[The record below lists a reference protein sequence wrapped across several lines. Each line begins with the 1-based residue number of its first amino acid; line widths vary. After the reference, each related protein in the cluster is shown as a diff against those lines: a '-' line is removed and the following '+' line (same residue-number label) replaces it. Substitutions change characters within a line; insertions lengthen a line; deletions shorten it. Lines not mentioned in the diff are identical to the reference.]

1 MIELDL
7 NDEQMI
13 GLLNILKYIPTLNQL
28 DISSNSFTSNS
39 MTVFKEEIYHL
50 VDLESI
56 DISSIIFNVNVFYI
70 DNCLNEDGCDKL
82 LDGLFYLRNIKN
94 IYMNGIGFTDFN
106 KSKLSNLLRKSIIKR
121 VYLENN
127 PIKEKETH
135 FCDKNCNEIQ
145 LYY

>member
-56 DISSIIFNVNVFYI
+56 DISSIIFNVNVF
-70 DNCLNEDGCDKL
+70 LN
-82 LDGLFYLRNIKN
+82 R
-94 IYMNGIGFTDFN
+94 
-106 KSKLSNLLRKSIIKR
+106 
-121 VYLENN
+121 
-127 PIKEKETH
+127 
-135 FCDKNCNEIQ
+135 
-145 LYY
+145 

>member
-13 GLLNILKYIPTLNQL
+13 GLLNILKYVPTLNQL

-56 DISSIIFNVNVFYI
+56 DISSIIFNVNVF
-70 DNCLNEDGCDKL
+70 
-82 LDGLFYLRNIKN
+82 
-94 IYMNGIGFTDFN
+94 
-106 KSKLSNLLRKSIIKR
+106 
-121 VYLENN
+121 
-127 PIKEKETH
+127 
-135 FCDKNCNEIQ
+135 
-145 LYY
+145 

>member
-50 VDLESI
+50 VDLEII
-56 DISSIIFNVNVFYI
+56 DISSIIFNVNVF
-70 DNCLNEDGCDKL
+70 
-82 LDGLFYLRNIKN
+82 
-94 IYMNGIGFTDFN
+94 
-106 KSKLSNLLRKSIIKR
+106 
-121 VYLENN
+121 
-127 PIKEKETH
+127 
-135 FCDKNCNEIQ
+135 
-145 LYY
+145 

>member
-56 DISSIIFNVNVFYI
+56 DISSIIFNVNVF
-70 DNCLNEDGCDKL
+70 
-82 LDGLFYLRNIKN
+82 
-94 IYMNGIGFTDFN
+94 
-106 KSKLSNLLRKSIIKR
+106 
-121 VYLENN
+121 
-127 PIKEKETH
+127 
-135 FCDKNCNEIQ
+135 
-145 LYY
+145 

>member
-1 MIELDL
+1 M
-7 NDEQMI
+7 
-13 GLLNILKYIPTLNQL
+13 
-28 DISSNSFTSNS
+28 
-39 MTVFKEEIYHL
+39 
-50 VDLESI
+50 
-56 DISSIIFNVNVFYI
+56 
-70 DNCLNEDGCDKL
+70 NEDGCDKL

-127 PIKEKETH
+127 PIKEKETY